1 MRAAARQPEWVIVVA
16 MYFIIGGLILVS
28 IMLIVFALLPKGPKE
43 DDAIRRR
50 MTGRSAQSNLAELRK
65 EAKKSVAQKV
75 LSTVAPIAIPTSMKN
90 AEQVSR
96 LRMKLACA
104 GLRSESAPTTFLAS
118 KTVLA
123 VLFGLGAIGYV
134 WAKGT
139 AINNA
144 VGIVT
149 TALGIGFLAPNLWLS
164 SAVSKRKG
172 IIKDGLPDTLDMM
185 VISVESGLGLDA
197 AFQRVG
203 EEMKKVHP
211 ALSEELTLVTLESQM
226 GIPRSE
232 ALANMSVRTG
242 LDEVRSLV
250 AIINQAE
257 RFGTSIAK
265 ALRNQSDALRVKRRQ
280 AAEER
285 AQKTTVKLMAPL
297 ILFIFPAILVVLA
310 GPAALK
316 MIEALGNTPGLK

>member
-1 MRAAARQPEWVIVVA
+1 MNSTMYILAAMVIVSIV
-16 MYFIIGGLILVS
+16 LV
-28 IMLIVFALLPKGPKE
+28 VYAFWPKPSDE
-43 DDAIRRR
+43 NEAIKRR
-50 MTGRSAQSNLAELRK
+50 MTGRRSQSAVHELRK
-65 EAKKSVAQKV
+65 QAKESVAKKVFD
-75 LSTVAPIAIPTSMKN
+75 TVAPIAIRPSMKGD
-90 AEQVSR
+90 AAQMSR
-96 LRMKLACA
+96 LRVKLSNA
-104 GLRSESAPTTFLAS
+104 GLRGENAPTTFLAS
-118 KTVLA
+118 KTIMA
-123 VLFGLGAIGYV
+123 VLLAIIAAGYV
-134 WAKGT
+134 WTKGST
-139 AINNA
+139 FEN
-144 VGIVT
+144 GI
-149 TALGIGFLAPNLWLS
+149 GIIMIGAGLGFLAPNIWLS
-164 SAVSKRKG
+164 SAVSKRCEK
-172 IIKDGLPDTLDMM
+172 IRNGLPDTLDML

-211 ALSEELTLVTLESQM
+211 ALSEELQLVTMESQM
-226 GIPRSE
+226 GIPRNE
-232 ALANMSVRTG
+232 ALGNLSTRTG

-316 MIEALGNTPGLK
+316 MIEALGNTPGLL

>member
-1 MRAAARQPEWVIVVA
+1 MNATMYLLGAMAVV
-16 MYFIIGGLILVS
+16 G
-28 IMLIVFALLPKGPKE
+28 IMLIIYAFWPKPTLD
-43 DDAIRRR
+43 DDAIKRR
-50 MTGRSAQSNLAELRK
+50 MTGRGEEKTMRELRRQAK
-65 EAKKSVAQKV
+65 ESVAKKV
-75 LSTVAPIAIPTSMKN
+75 LDTVAPLAIRPSMKGD
-90 AEQVSR
+90 AEQMSKLR
-96 LRMKLACA
+96 LKLSMA
-104 GLRSESAPTTFLAS
+104 GLRAENASTTFLAS
-118 KTVLA
+118 KTVMA
-123 VLFGLGAIGYV
+123 VLLGLAALAYVLAKGMPFEKAIGITMIG
-134 WAKGT
+134 AG
-139 AINNA
+139 
-144 VGIVT
+144 
-149 TALGIGFLAPNLWLS
+149 LGFLAPNIWLG
-164 SAVSKRKG
+164 SAIAKRSEK
-172 IIKDGLPDTLDMM
+172 IRNALPDTLDMM
-185 VISVESGLGLDA
+185 VISVEAGLGLDA

-203 EEMKKVHP
+203 DEMKKVHP
-211 ALSEELTLVTLESQM
+211 VLCEELQLVTLESQM

-232 ALANMSVRTG
+232 ALCNLGARTG

-316 MIEALGNTPGLK
+316 MIEALNKTPGLS

>member
-1 MRAAARQPEWVIVVA
+1 MDTTTIYLLGGMVPISVV
-16 MYFIIGGLILVS
+16 
-28 IMLIVFALLPKGPKE
+28 LIVYAFWPKSGSD
-43 DDAIRRR
+43 DDAIKRRV
-50 MTGRSAQSNLAELRK
+50 TGRRAQASVSELRK
-65 EAKKSVAQKV
+65 QAKESVTKRV
-75 LSTVAPIAIPTSMKN
+75 LDAVAPMMIRPSMHGD
-90 AEQVSR
+90 AAQVSK
-96 LRMKLACA
+96 LRIKLSNA
-104 GLRSESAPTTFLAS
+104 GLRSETAPTTFLFS
-118 KTVLA
+118 KMLMAGLLA
-123 VLFGLGAIGYV
+123 LVAGAYV
-134 WAKGT
+134 WAKGS
-139 AINNA
+139 AFAQGI
-144 VGIVT
+144 GIVMT
-149 TALGIGFLAPNLWLS
+149 GAGLGFLSPNLWLS
-164 SAVSKRKG
+164 SAVSKRSEK
-172 IIKDGLPDTLDMM
+172 IRNGLPDTLDMM

-211 ALSEELTLVTLESQM
+211 TLSEELQIVTLESQM
-226 GIPRSE
+226 GIPRAE
-232 ALANMSVRTG
+232 ALGNLSTRTG

-316 MIEALGNTPGLK
+316 MIEALGNTPGL

>member
-1 MRAAARQPEWVIVVA
+1 MNYYILA
-16 MYFIIGGLILVS
+16 GLAVLS
-28 IMLIVFALLPKGPKE
+28 IALIVYALWPSPSE
-43 DDAIRRR
+43 QDEAIKRR
-50 MTGRSAQSNLAELRK
+50 MTGRKAQNELGAVRRK
-65 EAKKSVAQKV
+65 AKESVAKRV
-75 LSTVAPIAIPTSMKN
+75 MKTIAPMAVRNSLKHD
-90 AEQVSR
+90 AEEMSK
-96 LRMKLACA
+96 LRMRLATA
-104 GLRSESAPTTFLAS
+104 GLRSETAPTTFLAS
-118 KTVLA
+118 KTVVAACVGLA
-123 VLFGLGAIGYV
+123 AVAFVL
-134 WAKGT
+134 AKGYSLPS
-139 AINNA
+139 
-144 VGIVT
+144 
-149 TALGIGFLAPNLWLS
+149 ALGVIMTAAGFGFLAPDLWLS
-164 SAVSKRKG
+164 SATAKRKEQ
-172 IIKDGLPDTLDMM
+172 IRQGLPDTLDML

-203 EEMKKVHP
+203 DEMSNVHP
-211 ALSEELTLVTLESQM
+211 LLSEELQLVTLESQM

-232 ALANMSVRTG
+232 ALVNLTTRTG

-257 RFGTSIAK
+257 RFGTSIAR

-316 MIEALGNTPGLK
+316 MIEALSNTPGLL

>member
-1 MRAAARQPEWVIVVA
+1 METYYIL
-16 MYFIIGGLILVS
+16 GGLILVS
-28 IMLIVFALLPKGPKE
+28 IMLMVFAFLPKSPKE
-43 DDAIRRR
+43 GDAIRRR
-50 MTGRSAQSNLAELRK
+50 MTGQSAQSNLTELRK
-65 EAKKSVAQKV
+65 QAKESVAKKV
-75 LSTVAPIAIPTSMKN
+75 LDTVAPIAIYPSMKRN
-90 AEQVSR
+90 AEGMSR

-104 GLRSESAPTTFLAS
+104 GFRSESAPTAFLAS
-118 KTVLA
+118 KTVVAL
-123 VLFGLGAIGYV
+123 LFGIGGVGYV
-134 WAKGT
+134 LAKGVSVT
-139 AINNA
+139 NAI
-144 VGIVT
+144 GIVT
-149 TALGIGFLAPNLWLS
+149 TAIGLGFLAPNLWLGT
-164 SAVSKRKG
+164 AVSKRKG

-185 VISVESGLGLDA
+185 VISVEAGLGLDA

-203 EEMKKVHP
+203 DEMKKVHP
-211 ALSEELTLVTLESQM
+211 TLSEELQLVTLESQM
-226 GIPRSE
+226 GIPRHE

>member
-1 MRAAARQPEWVIVVA
+1 MDTTTIIVLALAIVLS
-16 MYFIIGGLILVS
+16 IVLLVY
-28 IMLIVFALLPKGPKE
+28 ALWPRGAEE
-43 DDAIRRR
+43 DDAIKRRVS
-50 MTGRSAQSNLAELRK
+50 GRRAQANVSEIRK
-65 EAKKSVAQKV
+65 QAKESVAKRV
-75 LSTVAPIAIPTSMKN
+75 IDAVAPVAIRPSMKGD
-90 AEQVSR
+90 AEQMSK
-96 LRMKLACA
+96 LRIKLSNA
-104 GLRSESAPTTFLAS
+104 GLRSETAPTTFLAS
-118 KTVLA
+118 KTVMAL
-123 VLFGLGAIGYV
+123 LFAIAAAGYV

-139 AINNA
+139 GLANA
-144 VGIVT
+144 TGIVMI
-149 TALGIGFLAPNLWLS
+149 AAGLGFLAPNLWLS
-164 SAVSKRKG
+164 SAISKRNEL
-172 IIKDGLPDTLDMM
+172 IRNGLPDTLDMM

-197 AFQRVG
+197 ALLRVG

-211 ALSEELTLVTLESQM
+211 TLSEEMQIVTLESQM
-226 GIPRSE
+226 GIPRNE
-232 ALANMSVRTG
+232 ALGNLSTRTG

-316 MIEALGNTPGLK
+316 MIEALGNTPGLL

>member
-1 MRAAARQPEWVIVVA
+1 MNTTMIYILGGMVV
-16 MYFIIGGLILVS
+16 VS
-28 IMLIVFALLPKGPKE
+28 IVLIVYAFWPKASNE
-43 DDAIRRR
+43 DDAIKRR
-50 MTGRSAQSNLAELRK
+50 MTGRRGQASVRELRK
-65 EAKKSVAQKV
+65 QAKESVAKRV
-75 LSTVAPIAIPTSMKN
+75 LDTVAPIAIRPSMKGS
-90 AEQVSR
+90 AEQMSK
-96 LRMKLACA
+96 LRIKLANA
-104 GLRSESAPTTFLAS
+104 GLRSENAPTTFLAS
-118 KTVLA
+118 KTVMA
-123 VLFGLGAIGYV
+123 VLFALMAAGYV
-134 WAKGT
+134 WTKGSSFESG
-139 AINNA
+139 I
-144 VGIVT
+144 GIVMIG
-149 TALGIGFLAPNLWLS
+149 AGLGFLTPNIWLS
-164 SAVSKRKG
+164 SAVSKRCEK
-172 IIKDGLPDTLDMM
+172 IRNGLPDTLDMM

-211 ALSEELTLVTLESQM
+211 ALAEELQMVTMESQM
-226 GIPRSE
+226 GIPRNE
-232 ALANMSVRTG
+232 ALGNLSTRTG

-316 MIEALGNTPGLK
+316 MIEALGNTPGLL

>member
-1 MRAAARQPEWVIVVA
+1 MNATMYVLGA
-16 MYFIIGGLILVS
+16 MAVVS
-28 IMLIVFALLPKGPKE
+28 IMLIIYAFWPKPTE
-43 DDAIRRR
+43 DDEAIKRR
-50 MTGRSAQSNLAELRK
+50 MTGRRAQSAVQEMRRQAK
-65 EAKKSVAQKV
+65 ESVAKRV
-75 LSTVAPIAIPTSMKN
+75 LDTLTPMAIRPSMKN
-90 AEQVSR
+90 DAAQMSK
-96 LRMKLACA
+96 LRMKLATA
-104 GLRSESAPTTFLAS
+104 GLRSETAPTTFLAS
-118 KTVLA
+118 KTMMA
-123 VLFGLGAIGYV
+123 VLVGIAAAAYV

-139 AINNA
+139 HLENAI
-144 VGIVT
+144 GITMIAAGV
-149 TALGIGFLAPNLWLS
+149 GFLAPNMWLS
-164 SAVSKRKG
+164 SAIAKRGEK
-172 IIKDGLPDTLDMM
+172 IRNGLPDTLDMI

-203 EEMKKVHP
+203 DEMKKVHP
-211 ALSEELTLVTLESQM
+211 VLAEELQLVTLESQM
-226 GIPRSE
+226 GIPRAE
-232 ALANMSVRTG
+232 ALCNLSTRTG

-250 AIINQAE
+250 AMINQTE

-316 MIEALGNTPGLK
+316 MIEALSKTPGLL